1 MKETQDILDADFVID
16 TSENSDS
23 NDTDSSED
31 KQGELKILKICNIV
45 LKSFLCT
52 ELKKLKLNESNRN
65 NLYLIFFQYYC
76 FIN

>member
-45 LKSFLCT
+45 LFYA
-52 ELKKLKLNESNRN
+52 LNLRN
-65 NLYLIFFQYYC
+65 
-76 FIN
+76 